1 VEDLKFLESYL
12 LTEYDVDVVWGKDEV
27 DAFYYDADSIG
38 INTTRDKELQ
48 LFCLLHEA
56 GHVILR
62 KRKEFH
68 TEFPFVKEGGR
79 TQLSRVDTIKEE
91 IEAWNEGKNLACKL
105 GIELNEER
113 WARYWRHQVYK
124 YVRWAVDKEK

>member
-1 VEDLKFLESYL
+1 MEDLEYLESYL
-12 LTEYDVDVVWGKDEV
+12 LTEYSVDVVWGKDEV
-27 DAFYYDADSIG
+27 DAFYYDADTIG
-38 INTTRDKELQ
+38 INTTRCKELQ

-62 KRKEFH
+62 RRKEFH
-68 TEFPFVKEGGR
+68 IDFPFIEGGGR

-91 IEAWNEGKNLACKL
+91 IEAWSEGKKLACRL

-113 WARYWRHQVYK
+113 WERYWRHQVYK